1 MFEAD
6 QYTMEQKIIKD
17 FINQLARDF
26 DFLYFLEN
34 MKKEEFPEKFW
45 KAISEGGYIGILV
58 PEEYSGTNF
67 KARDLVL
74 FCYNMALK
82 GLMSLQLI
90 NQIACCDF
98 LAKFGSKEQKKRYL
112 SELISGKLCGYA
124 LMEENEGMSLFDI
137 NTKAIKKGTNYKLNG
152 QKNYVVGAKKSSKMI
167 VAART
172 KAIGKGDKKTGI
184 SLFIVDSDANGIEI
198 IPKEINVR
206 VTPEKEL
213 MMITGDTFSQVNFSE
228 VNVSGEN
235 LLGEKNCGGEYIQ
248 ETSNLLMLMTAACAI
263 GWAENVLDKAVEYAK
278 KRVIFEEPIGS
289 YQAVQHPMVR
299 AKTDIE
305 LAKLALDRAVSAY
318 DNKEDIDEVFVYA
331 SISKYAATEAAYNA
345 CDISIQ
351 AHGGYSFDRET
362 GIITLWPLILLSRI
376 IPLNNDIILEKFS
389 EAALGLPLS
398 ID

>member
-1 MFEAD
+1 
-6 QYTMEQKIIKD
+6 
-17 FINQLARDF
+17 
-26 DFLYFLEN
+26 
-34 MKKEEFPEKFW
+34 
-45 KAISEGGYIGILV
+45 
-58 PEEYSGTNF
+58 
-67 KARDLVL
+67 
-74 FCYNMALK
+74 
-82 GLMSLQLI
+82 
-90 NQIACCDF
+90 
-98 LAKFGSKEQKKRYL
+98 
-112 SELISGKLCGYA
+112 
-124 LMEENEGMSLFDI
+124 MEENEGMSLFDI
-137 NTKAIKKGTNYKLNG
+137 NMRAYKDDGNYKLNG
-152 QKNYVVGAKKSSKMI
+152 QKNYVVGAKNSSKMI
-167 VAART
+167 IAART
-172 KAIGKGDKKTGI
+172 KAISKDDKKTGI
-184 SLFIVDSDANGIEI
+184 SLFILDSNANGIEM

-213 MMITGDTFSQVNFSE
+213 MMITGDTFFQVNFNE
-228 VNVSGEN
+228 VNVSEKN
-235 LLGEKNCGGEYIQ
+235 LLGEENSGGEYIQ
-248 ETSNLLMLMTAACAI
+248 ETSNLIMLMTAACAI

-318 DNKEDIDEVFVYA
+318 DNKEDIDEVSVYA
-331 SISKYAATEAAYNA
+331 GVSKYAATEAAYNA

-376 IPLNNDIILEKFS
+376 IPLNNDVILEKFS